1 MPARL
6 IRLGAQL
13 AVAALCALAMA
24 SPALAQGDPDAQIR
38 ALVDGAYDDY
48 DNLRLDEAEGRLRQA
63 TDIAT
68 RSGSASSGAA
78 EAWLMLGVVE
88 HATTGD
94 AGTVLNH
101 FVQALLIDPSA
112 SLHPYYATPTLQEL
126 LDQAREFAPAPT
138 QQAQTPPPQQPV
150 QQQPPPQPVQQAPA
164 QPIITHA
171 PALEAQAGMP
181 VMLTATVPI
190 TIPVSRV
197 VINFRRVGDPQF
209 VGVDM
214 VAQPD
219 GVTFIGEIP
228 GAATRNAVQIEYYIT
243 VQDRAGQVLGTA
255 GNPQQPIRTVV
266 FGGVGGDVDLGRSNS
281 RDRDRDRSRSPRDD
295 GGSDEVFHFG
305 FGGGTGFGLAT
316 GDPNVYFETVQ
327 INPGFAVTPLHL
339 GFELGWVPTRSLHLV
354 PFLRTQLVILETGI
368 EPLMLGGLKIRYFIR
383 DEGPFRVHVGGGI
396 GYGEV
401 SHLVYLAAE
410 DAYDT
415 TNEGPFHIGAGLGLL
430 YMFNGTV
437 GLHNEFYTMVMFD
450 QVSLQIDWTLGLYF
464 AF

>member
-1 MPARL
+1 MPDRL

-13 AVAALCALAMA
+13 AVALCTLFVAA
-24 SPALAQGDPDAQIR
+24 SASAQGDPDAQIR

-48 DNLRLDEAEGRLRQA
+48 DNLRLDDAAGRLRQA

-68 RSGSASSGAA
+68 RSSVASPAAA

-88 HATTGD
+88 NATTGD
-94 AGTVLNH
+94 SGTVLNH
-101 FVQALLIDPSA
+101 FVQALLIDPNA
-112 SLHPYYATPTLQEL
+112 ALHPYYATPTLQEL
-126 LDQAREFAPAPT
+126 LDQAREFAPAPS
-138 QQAQTPPPQQPV
+138 QPA
-150 QQQPPPQPVQQAPA
+150 QQQPPVQQPPVQQPPVQQPPVQQPPA
-164 QPIITHA
+164 SQPIITHA
-171 PALEAQAGMP
+171 PALEAQAGVP
-181 VMLTATVPI
+181 VLLTATVPI
-190 TIPVSRV
+190 TVPVSRV
-197 VINFRRVGDPQF
+197 VINYRRVGDPQF

-228 GAATRNAVQIEYYIT
+228 GSATRSSVQVEYYIT

-266 FGGVGGDVDLGRSNS
+266 FGAASGDVDLGRGND
-281 RDRDRDRSRSPRDD
+281 RGRDRDRSRD

-305 FGGGTGFGLAT
+305 LGGGTGFGLAT
-316 GDPNVYFETVQ
+316 AEPNVYFDTVQ

-339 GFELGWVPTRSLHLV
+339 GFELGWVPARSLHLV
-354 PFLRTQLVILETGI
+354 PFLRMQLVILETGI
-368 EPLMLGGLKIRYFIR
+368 EPLALGGLKVRYFVR
-383 DEGPFRVHVGGGI
+383 DEGPFRVHVGGGL

-401 SHLVYLAAE
+401 SHLVYLAEE

-430 YMFNGTV
+430 YMFNDTV

-450 QVSLQIDWTLGLYF
+450 RVSLQIDWTLGLYF